1 MYKFK
6 QVLNGFACI
15 KHKYITMEAQQ
26 MASSHKSIQA
36 IQALNDKN
44 KNKQKKNF

>member
-15 KHKYITMEAQQ
+15 KHKYITMETQQ

-36 IQALNDKN
+36 IQALNGKKN
-44 KNKQKKNF
+44 KKKNF